1 MSAKRFSS
9 RFGSV
14 SSSFDKIQPESS
26 FGNARHMGGPGLSFN
41 ISCV

>member
-1 MSAKRFSS
+1 MSAKRFLS

-14 SSSFDKIQPESS
+14 SSFFNKIQTELS
-26 FGNARHMGGPGLSFN
+26 FGNSRHMGGPGLSFN